1 MADYRHVKYAVINIQ
16 DPAGKTVGR
25 RRLRDAWKSAMG
37 MQMTVNEV
45 RKSQGF
51 GGLCRKGVFRF
62 RSFEE
67 ADAWM
72 TREIVKSAIRR
83 RN

>member
-1 MADYRHVKYAVINIQ
+1 MKYAAVNVE
-16 DPAGKTVGR
+16 DSVGKTVGR
-25 RRLRDAWKSAMG
+25 RQLRDAWKCAMG
-37 MQMTVNEV
+37 MQKTVNVV

-72 TREIVKSAIRR
+72 TREIAKNAIRP

>member
-1 MADYRHVKYAVINIQ
+1 MKYAVINVQ
-16 DPAGKTVGR
+16 DPVGKTVGR
-25 RRLRDAWKSAMG
+25 RKLRDAWKYSMG
-37 MQMTVNEV
+37 LQKLLNAV
-45 RKSQGF
+45 RKSQGY
-51 GGLCRKGVFRF
+51 GGLCQKGVFRF

-72 TREIVKSAIRR
+72 VREIVKSAIRP